1 MIKKIVI
8 ARPKEI
14 QWSTSEQ
21 YGRLQWKLLIDSTVR
36 MTSELSVGILK
47 IKPNDSLSL
56 HHHSPKEIYI
66 IKKGK
71 GLLLTSDQNESLKT
85 GDIIFIPEN
94 SLHGVQNIGKTSLL
108 LYWIFPT
115 DSWEE
120 IKYNFVI

>member
-8 ARPKEI
+8 TQPKELE
-14 QWSTSEQ
+14 WLTSEK
-21 YGRLQWKLLIDSTVR
+21 YEGLQWKLLIDSTVN

-71 GLLLTSDQNESLKT
+71 GLLLKPDQNESLKI

>member
-8 ARPKEI
+8 TQPKELE
-14 QWSTSEQ
+14 WLTSEKHE
-21 YGRLQWKLLIDSTVR
+21 GLQWKLLIDSTVN

-47 IKPNDSLSL
+47 INPNDSLSL

-71 GLLLTSDQNESLKT
+71 GLLLKPDQNESLKI

-120 IKYNFVI
+120 IKYNFVN